1 MKSEWRKLMRA
12 KSDADPSFKSLA
24 KPVFPRL
31 LKELLQNCRPQDHLV
46 AAFENSGLFPI
57 SVTKALARIPSALDS
72 ATVARLVDAALI
84 KRLEIRRFGT
94 GAKKPR
100 GKKIP
105 AGQSY
110 TMDAEDSNEEEEVV
124 DDPEEG
130 TSTGTR
136 RSRSGK
142 KSSRKQLDSSKE
154 DNSEEDGNEEDS
166 NEEDGNEEDG
176 NEKDG
181 NKDSGNK
188 DSGEELPDV
197 DIVKQHLGD
206 YVVAV
211 YKDQWF
217 LAEIH
222 DDQRGVKRGYTKL
235 SYMTL
240 RGVNDFIWGPKDV
253 HVTLNEDILLMPVSP
268 EPINNRGHLKL
279 KKQDLEKVLSLMVVV
294 YLSSFISILIS
305 EKCSLKISLASF

>member
-1 MKSEWRKLMRA
+1 M
-12 KSDADPSFKSLA
+12 
-24 KPVFPRL
+24 
-31 LKELLQNCRPQDHLV
+31 
-46 AAFENSGLFPI
+46 
-57 SVTKALARIPSALDS
+57 
-72 ATVARLVDAALI
+72 
-84 KRLEIRRFGT
+84 
-94 GAKKPR
+94 
-100 GKKIP
+100 
-105 AGQSY
+105 
-110 TMDAEDSNEEEEVV
+110 
-124 DDPEEG
+124 
-130 TSTGTR
+130 
-136 RSRSGK
+136 
-142 KSSRKQLDSSKE
+142 
-154 DNSEEDGNEEDS
+154 
-166 NEEDGNEEDG
+166 
-176 NEKDG
+176 
-181 NKDSGNK
+181 
-188 DSGEELPDV
+188 

-211 YKDQWF
+211 YEDQWF

-305 EKCSLKISLASF
+305 EKFSLKISLASF